1 MKRII
6 DGKTYN
12 TETATQVG
20 PDYYFRP
27 EDPVEFERL
36 YQNRHG
42 AYFLHRCSEEWVEP
56 VGSFLKLDHIEPLT
70 PAEAQGWMEEHLAGI
85 PELVEAHFGEMPEAG
100 QGESRFTLRLPDVLK
115 HRIDAL
121 AKSSGQ
127 STNAWVTRCLER
139 CAAAQE
145 QGEGQSES

>member
-12 TETATQVG
+12 TETATEVG
-20 PDYYFRP
+20 ARYFDAP
-27 EDPVEFERL
+27 EGFQIL
-36 YQNRHG
+36 HQNRHG
-42 AYFLHRCSEEWVEP
+42 AYFLHRCSEEWVEYASSVIP
-56 VGSFLKLDHIEPLT
+56 LHRIEPLT
-70 PAEAQGWMEEHLAGI
+70 PAEAQRWMEEYLPGN
-85 PELVEAHFGEMPEAG
+85 PDLVETHFGEMPEAG
-100 QGESRFTLRLPDVLK
+100 LGESRFTLRLPDVLK
-115 HRIDAL
+115 HRIAAL

-127 STNAWVTRCLER
+127 STNAWITRCLER

>member
-20 PDYYFRP
+20 VTYYDQP
-27 EDPVEFERL
+27 EGFERL
-36 YQNRHG
+36 HQNRYG
-42 AYFLHRCSEEWVEP
+42 AYFLHRCSEEWVET
-56 VGSFLKLDHIEPLT
+56 VGEVLMLDYIEPLT
-70 PAEAQGWMEEHLAGI
+70 PAEAQGWMEKHLFGV
-85 PELVEAHFGEMPEAG
+85 PELIEAHFGEMPEAG
-100 QGESRFTLRLPDVLK
+100 LGESRFTLRLPDVLK
-115 HRIDAL
+115 HRIAAL

-127 STNAWVTRCLER
+127 STNAWITRCLER